1 MTILLKIIAGLIL
14 YLIAATTVICI
25 IDLGYN
31 DINSGREFFKALGGL
46 TIIVL
51 MIASISFIVY
61 KLIPWC
67 IMTLW
72 GV

>member
-14 YLIAATTVICI
+14 YLIAATAAICI
-25 IDLGYN
+25 IDLGNN

>member
-25 IDLGYN
+25 IDLGHN
-31 DINSGREFFKALGGL
+31 DINSGREFFEALGGL
-46 TIIVL
+46 TIIVI
-51 MIASISFIVY
+51 MIASMSFIVY

-72 GV
+72 GM